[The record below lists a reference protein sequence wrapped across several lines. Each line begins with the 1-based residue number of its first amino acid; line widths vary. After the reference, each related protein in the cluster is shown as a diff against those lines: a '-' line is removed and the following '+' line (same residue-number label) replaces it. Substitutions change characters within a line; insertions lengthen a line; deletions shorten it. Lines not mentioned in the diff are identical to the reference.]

1 MLSWEIFTGV
11 EEMMMMVMMVKVEV
25 VEFLGVVSVFY
36 FIFMYLCGAI
46 IK

>member
-11 EEMMMMVMMVKVEV
+11 KKMMMVGKLGV
-25 VEFLGVVSVFY
+25 VEFLGVVSVF
-36 FIFMYLCGAI
+36 FIFMYLCCAI